1 MPFRVSFP
9 ALNISVSVILLSV
22 CMRNRSVDENGLQN
36 RIIQT
41 TEISFPDIS
50 IKYIK
55 IKMVDLI
62 EFSIHMTLPR
72 FAVTLFNRQ

>member
-9 ALNISVSVILLSV
+9 ALNISVSVILL
-22 CMRNRSVDENGLQN
+22 CMRNRSIDENGLQN

-41 TEISFPDIS
+41 TKIPFPDIS

-62 EFSIHMTLPR
+62 GFSIYMTLSR
-72 FAVTLFNRQ
+72 FAVTDVI

>member
-9 ALNISVSVILLSV
+9 ALNISVNVILLSV
-22 CMRNRSVDENGLQN
+22 CMRNRSIDENGLQN

-41 TEISFPDIS
+41 TKIPFPDIS

-62 EFSIHMTLPR
+62 GFSIYMTLSR
-72 FAVTLFNRQ
+72 FAVTDVI